1 METLYEAVYRHH
13 KAVEDMGALNGMT
26 PVFTVLIGSQN
37 YGLDTPTSDVDTFT
51 FVFPNLETF
60 LKGESVKTTE
70 FQIDENGGKCV
81 VKDIRD
87 GFNCLR
93 KSSPNSIEC
102 FLGEYRSINPIYE
115 DIFYKYSDA
124 SYKFS
129 ITHCNYFHMVSSCL
143 GMAKQV
149 KNRNMPLGKK
159 VAHAIRMEDLC
170 DKYLQSSYPMDEYL
184 LVSPPFSSLAMR
196 AKNGEFSAEKLAEI
210 YDNCIKAIESKRE
223 YFMHMYDDPKSAHQ
237 IEVRENLYNSIVNDF
252 QLDITKKYLEKNG
265 FTYVETN

>member
-1 METLYEAVYRHH
+1 METLYEAIFRHH

-37 YGLDTPTSDVDTFT
+37 YGLDTPASDVDTFT

-60 LKGESVKTTE
+60 LKGEFIKSME
-70 FQIDENGGKCV
+70 FQIDENGGKCMI
-81 VKDIRD
+81 KDIRD
-87 GFNCLR
+87 GFNCLH

-102 FLGEYRSINPIYE
+102 FIGEYRYIDPIYA
-115 DIFYKYSDA
+115 DIFDNYNDA
-124 SYKFS
+124 ASKFS
-129 ITHCNYFHMVSSCL
+129 ITHCNYFHMISSCL

-170 DKYLQSSYPMDEYL
+170 DKYLQNSCLASEYL
-184 LVSPPFSSLAMR
+184 SLSLPLASLAMR
-196 AKNGEFSAEKLAEI
+196 AKNGEFSTEKLTEI
-210 YDNCIKAIESKRE
+210 YDNCIKAIENKRE
-223 YFMHMYDDPKSAHQ
+223 YFMNMYDDPKSAHH
-237 IEVRENLYNSIVNDF
+237 IETRENLCNAIVNDF
-252 QLDITKKYLEKNG
+252 QLDITKKYLKENG

>member
-1 METLYEAVYRHH
+1 METLYEAVFRHH

-26 PVFTVLIGSQN
+26 PIFTVLIGSQN

-60 LKGESVKTTE
+60 LKGGSVKTTE

-87 GFNCLR
+87 GFNCLH

-102 FLGEYRSINPIYE
+102 FLGEYRYIDPIYM
-115 DIFYKYSDA
+115 DIFNKYSDA
-124 SYKFS
+124 SNKFC
-129 ITHCNYFHMVSSCL
+129 ITHCNYFHMISSCL

-159 VAHAIRMEDLC
+159 VAHAIRLEDLC
-170 DKYLQSSYPMDEYL
+170 DKYLQTSCLASEYL
-184 LVSPPFSSLAMR
+184 FLSPPFSSLAMR
-196 AKNGEFSAEKLAEI
+196 AKDGEFSTEKLTEI
-210 YDNCIKAIESKRE
+210 YNNCIKAIEGKRE
-223 YFMHMYDDPKSAHQ
+223 YFMHIYDDPKSAHQ
-237 IEVRENLYNSIVNDF
+237 IEARENLSNATVNEF
-252 QLDITKKYLEKNG
+252 QLEITKIYLKENG